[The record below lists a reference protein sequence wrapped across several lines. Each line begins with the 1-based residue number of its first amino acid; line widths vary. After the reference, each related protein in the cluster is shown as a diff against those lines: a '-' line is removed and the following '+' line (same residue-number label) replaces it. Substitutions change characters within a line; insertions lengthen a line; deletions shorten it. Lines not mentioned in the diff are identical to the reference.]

1 MEVDVADPF
10 TDTRDRTSLF
20 IGLSAVVHGLAV
32 AGVIVAGMMQPTGPL
47 IDPNEVMMVT
57 MAMPKSPDAMPHR
70 AERAPAPAATPAPKA
85 EPVPE
90 PVAPDPSDMTFKD
103 DKAEPRKDAPKSP
116 SPQDLA
122 KQRSKLLDLLDDPPP
137 DAPVGTENRS
147 ASSPDGVEGAAGS
160 GGSVL
165 GDPEYAAYISR
176 VRAVFLPEFRPL
188 PALKGQGLVTRVF
201 VRTDAGG
208 RIVDSRISQ
217 SSGNP
222 SWDQAA
228 LTAVRSVPT
237 VPLPPD
243 RFRDRLASGYTLEF
257 TDDP

>member
-1 MEVDVADPF
+1 MAFDAGDPF
-10 TDTRDRTSLF
+10 STSRESTGLY
-20 IGLSAVVHGLAV
+20 IGLSGLVHG
-32 AGVIVAGMMQPTGPL
+32 GVVIALIVVGMMEPEGPL
-47 IDPNEVMMVT
+47 VDPNEVMMVT

-70 AERAPAPAATPAPKA
+70 AERAPSPAAAPAPEPTPAP
-85 EPVPE
+85 EP
-90 PVAPDPSDMTFKD
+90 PDPSELAFKD
-103 DKAEPRKDAPKSP
+103 KKAPPKKEQP
-116 SPQDLA
+116 KGPTPADLA
-122 KQRSKLLDLLDDPPP
+122 KQRSKLFDLLDDPPP
-137 DAPVGTENRS
+137 DAPIGTENRS
-147 ASSPDGVEGAAGS
+147 ASSPDGVEGAAGT

-208 RIVDSRISQ
+208 RIVDARISK

-237 VPLPPD
+237 VPLPPE
-243 RFRDRLASGYTLEF
+243 RFRDRLSAGYTLEF
-257 TDDP
+257 SDDP